1 MSLTPSA
8 VALGDHI
15 KKSGVS
21 QSSLAKTLGVSQ
33 PAVSAWLSGGSR
45 PEPHLRE
52 AIEILTGIP
61 SGGWDTD
68 DERALIARVRNVA
81 PIGIDPNA
89 DEVVIDRGPEYAQ
102 PAPVTP

>member
-1 MSLTPSA
+1 MTLTPSA

-52 AIEILTGIP
+52 AIEILTGIA

-68 DERALIARVRNVA
+68 EERALIARVRGVSS
-81 PIGIDPNA
+81 IGIDPNDIA
-89 DEVVIDRGPEYAQ
+89 DAAAV
-102 PAPVTP
+102 AP